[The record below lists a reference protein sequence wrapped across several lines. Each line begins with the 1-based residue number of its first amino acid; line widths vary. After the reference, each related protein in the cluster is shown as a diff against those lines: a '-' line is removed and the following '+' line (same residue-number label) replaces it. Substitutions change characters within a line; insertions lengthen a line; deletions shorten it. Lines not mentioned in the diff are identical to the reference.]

1 METDFMGSI
10 QVGMGVL
17 NPKRSIKGFMPKILV
32 VKLVFI
38 LGVKKRKTPVL
49 KIVACAPLNL
59 KTRVFCPQL

>member
-38 LGVKKRKTPVL
+38 LVVKKE
-49 KIVACAPLNL
+49 N
-59 KTRVFCPQL
+59 CPKL